1 MDTNS
6 SGFLIASVLQTHFG
20 AANVTKSFA
29 EVQKLIE
36 NLAGDGR
43 TTMSFTDFL
52 LTQLNTSMEESFLYY
67 AFKRLD
73 LVRFR
78 QDNDDFLEAD
88 DIEALLASHG
98 VAAAPDEVH
107 MMIFEYDLN
116 HDYKLDYEEF
126 RAMVELSQ
134 EPKAVVT

>member
-1 MDTNS
+1 
-6 SGFLIASVLQTHFG
+6 
-20 AANVTKSFA
+20 
-29 EVQKLIE
+29 
-36 NLAGDGR
+36 
-43 TTMSFTDFL
+43 MSFTDFL
-52 LTQLNTSMEESFLYY
+52 LTQLNTRMEESFLYY

-98 VAAAPDEVH
+98 VTAAPDEVH